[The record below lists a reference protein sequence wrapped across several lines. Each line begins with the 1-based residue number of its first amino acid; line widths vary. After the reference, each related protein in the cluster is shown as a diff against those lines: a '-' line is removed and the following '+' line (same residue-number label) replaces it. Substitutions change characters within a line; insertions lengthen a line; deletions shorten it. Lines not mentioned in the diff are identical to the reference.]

1 MEKMFFMAKPP
12 PDCAKKRTSKEKT
25 YFTSHHIASATCAT
39 NIAGTPYVN
48 FLCCV
53 LWRHTCI
60 PNHAPILPPMA
71 ANPNSTLSGTRH
83 RLCCDF
89 LLSMPYT
96 KKVTTVTT
104 AK

>member
-12 PDCAKKRTSKEKT
+12 PDCAKKRTIGIKIHLN
-25 YFTSHHIASATCAT
+25 SHHTASATCAT
-39 NIAGTPYVN
+39 NIAGTPHLN

-53 LWRHTCI
+53 LWRQTCI
-60 PNHAPILPPMA
+60 PNAPTLPPTA

-96 KKVTTVTT
+96 KKVTTVMT